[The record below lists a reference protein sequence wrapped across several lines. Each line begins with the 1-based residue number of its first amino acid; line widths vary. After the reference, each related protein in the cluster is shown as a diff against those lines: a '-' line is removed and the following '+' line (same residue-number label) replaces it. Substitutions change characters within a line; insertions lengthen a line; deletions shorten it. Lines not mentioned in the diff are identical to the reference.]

1 MMFDVPSLFTQFAA
15 MAAASGDSTMTIEQT
30 LTELGLELPK
40 PPVPGG
46 NFVPARIVGAF
57 LYISGQVPAIDGKDH
72 HPGKVGAE
80 VTLEQAQHAARLC
93 ALNILA
99 QAKAA
104 LGGDLGRL
112 RSCIRLGGFVNAAP
126 DFAQH
131 PQVINGASD
140 LIGQVMG
147 EAGRHVR
154 VAVGCNSLPRNLAVE
169 IEALFEIEPATA
181 KTRS

>member
-1 MMFDVPSLFTQFAA
+1 
-15 MAAASGDSTMTIEQT
+15 MTIEQQ
-30 LTELGLELPK
+30 LSQLGIELPR

-46 NFVPARIVGAF
+46 NFVPARIVGPF
-57 LYISGQVPAIDGKDH
+57 LYISGQVPAINGQDFH
-72 HPGKVGAE
+72 TGKVGAGI
-80 VTLEQAQHAARLC
+80 TLEQAQDAARLC
-93 ALNILA
+93 AINILA

-126 DFAQH
+126 DFDQH
-131 PQVINGASD
+131 PKVINGASD

-169 IEALFEIEPATA
+169 VEAMFEIAPAA
-181 KTRS
+181 

>member
-1 MMFDVPSLFTQFAA
+1 
-15 MAAASGDSTMTIEQT
+15 MTIEQT
-30 LTELGLELPK
+30 LSQLGIDLPR

-46 NFVPARIVGAF
+46 NFVPARIVGPF
-57 LYISGQVPAIDGKDH
+57 LYISGQVPAINGQDFH
-72 HPGKVGAE
+72 TGKVGAGI
-80 VTLEQAQHAARLC
+80 TLEQAQDAARLC
-93 ALNILA
+93 AINILA

-104 LGGDLGRL
+104 LGGDLQRL

-126 DFAQH
+126 DFDQH
-131 PQVINGASD
+131 PKVINGASD

-169 IEALFEIEPATA
+169 IEALFEIDPAA
-181 KTRS
+181 

>member
-1 MMFDVPSLFTQFAA
+1 
-15 MAAASGDSTMTIEQT
+15 MTIEQT
-30 LTELGLELPK
+30 LSQLGIDLPR

-46 NFVPARIVGAF
+46 NFVPARIVGPF
-57 LYISGQVPAIDGKDH
+57 LYISGQVPAINGQDFH
-72 HPGKVGAE
+72 AGKVGAGI
-80 VTLEQAQHAARLC
+80 TLEQAQDAARLC
-93 ALNILA
+93 AINILA

-104 LGGDLGRL
+104 LGGDLQRL

-126 DFAQH
+126 DFDQH
-131 PQVINGASD
+131 PKVINGASD

-169 IEALFEIEPATA
+169 IEALFEIDPAA
-181 KTRS
+181 